1 MKSENPQNSQE
12 NMPLLT
18 VKEATRYLGV
28 GRTTLYGLVKE
39 GELQTVKLVHG
50 RTQFLKADLDD
61 FINSRKS

>member
-1 MKSENPQNSQE
+1 MS
-12 NMPLLT
+12 LLT

-50 RTQFLKADLDD
+50 RTQFLKTDLDD
-61 FINSRKS
+61 FINSKKS